1 MANSL
6 GCNPNGLPAVS
17 DLDLDVAEGE
27 LMVLVGPSGSG
38 KTTALRMVAGLEDIT
53 SGTLRM
59 GSKAV
64 NDLPPKDRNVAM
76 VFQNYAVNDDRKR
89 QHLNTGTR

>member
-1 MANSL
+1 MATVNLEKVSKVY
-6 GCNPNGLPAVS
+6 PNGLPAVS
-17 DLDLDVAEGE
+17 ELDLDVAEGE

-59 GSKAV
+59 GGKAV
-64 NDLPPKDRNVAM
+64 NDLPRRTATWPWCSR
-76 VFQNYAVNDDRKR
+76 
-89 QHLNTGTR
+89 TTPCTRT